1 MTPIFGN
8 NMPTSIAEHVIYTQ
22 NELRDLPYY
31 QQMFSI
37 LKTEP
42 ITSYLDIGA
51 NTGEYAKTVYNNIP
65 TIKKYFLI
73 EPEEENF
80 NFMLSHIADLEG
92 CVFYNF
98 AIGYDSTCGNLVRSS
113 NMGGHQIEKLS
124 SGGDTQI
131 KTLESLE
138 IPIVDLI
145 KMDVEGM
152 EYEIIQK
159 SSYLKKVKWLDI
171 EFHQT
176 PDQSKNHFVKKF
188 ILENLPTFDIIVYED
203 DGVNDYGRC
212 LLKNRI

>member
-1 MTPIFGN
+1 
-8 NMPTSIAEHVIYTQ
+8 MPTSIEEHIVYTQ

-31 QQMFSI
+31 QQMFSV

-51 NTGEYAKTVYNNIP
+51 NTGEYAKNVCNNIP
-65 TIKKYFLI
+65 TIEKCFLI
-73 EPEEENF
+73 EPENVNF
-80 NFMLSHIADLEG
+80 NFMVSHLDDLEQ

-98 AIGYDSTCGNLVRSS
+98 AIGYDSVCGNLLRNS
-113 NMGGHQIEKLS
+113 NTGGHQIEKLS
-124 SGGDTQI
+124 SGGDVQI
-131 KTLESLE
+131 RTLESLE
-138 IPIVDLI
+138 ILVVDLL

-176 PDQSKNHFVKKF
+176 LEQSKNHFVKKF
-188 ILENLPTFDIIVYED
+188 ILENLPTFDIIVYEN